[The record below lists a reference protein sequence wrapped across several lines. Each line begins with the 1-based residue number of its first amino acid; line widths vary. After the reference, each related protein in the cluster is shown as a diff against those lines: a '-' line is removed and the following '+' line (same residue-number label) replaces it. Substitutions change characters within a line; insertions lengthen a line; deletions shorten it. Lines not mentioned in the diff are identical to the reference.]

1 MSSPHSQYS
10 SLTNEESGK
19 ASSASISPLMWKIMM
34 GAVFMNA
41 CVSLAL
47 ISIVIVVLV
56 NFGTVG
62 GMVPGTVFPSLV
74 SAAQT
79 NFDPKNWKDTVDA
92 GANFMKQIDDVDW
105 SFKET
110 VSYDVLGSKTTVT
123 CSDLK
128 TEDACMVNEGA
139 LLRQDTYDH
148 QCEVADRSDSV
159 TMDESK
165 FPEKTCAE
173 RGGMCNVDYLGQ
185 CIISCTWDPSTSK
198 CTGNA
203 TSART
208 ELVEN
213 SKRNSEMTQKR
224 FQLLTNAWTKASK
237 DLGNPVGHHTT
248 SPLDV
253 TKFIRNIFNADWH
266 NIATQCQT
274 VAEKCV
280 SLDFTSLA
288 SGSKHDAVN
297 AKIHASC
304 KAFGTI
310 CKKAERAFAKK

>member
-92 GANFMKQIDDVDW
+92 GANFMKQLDDVDW

-128 TEDACMVNEGA
+128 TEDACTVNEGE
-139 LLRQDTYDH
+139 LLRQDTYDR
-148 QCEVADRSDSV
+148 QCEDSSSYSV
-159 TMDESK
+159 
-165 FPEKTCAE
+165 TCAE
-173 RGGMCNVDYLGQ
+173 RGGMCARKGECV
-185 CIISCTWDPSTSK
+185 ISCTWDPSTSK

-213 SKRNSEMTQKR
+213 SKPDSERTQKR